1 MIEEHNNACFI
12 VRDATGQALG
22 YFYFE
27 DEPGQAIDQSR
38 EIIAVAETLK
48 SRLGRSSLGTFGVV
62 GHDTSLQLSHTIGP
76 HFEILDRLGRKP
88 PISDGGNPS
97 GR

>member
-62 GHDTSLQLSHTIGP
+62 GHDTSLQLSHTLILGVIGDGIEAQKV
-76 HFEILDRLGRKP
+76 HFV
-88 PISDGGNPS
+88 
-97 GR
+97 

>member
-1 MIEEHNNACFI
+1 MLC
-12 VRDATGQALG
+12 

-38 EIIAVAETLK
+38 EIITVAETLK
-48 SRLGRSSLGTFGVV
+48 SRFGRSSLGTFGVV

-76 HFEILDRLGRKP
+76 HFEILIVWGVSRRSVMVAIHP
-88 PISDGGNPS
+88 GGNF
-97 GR
+97 R